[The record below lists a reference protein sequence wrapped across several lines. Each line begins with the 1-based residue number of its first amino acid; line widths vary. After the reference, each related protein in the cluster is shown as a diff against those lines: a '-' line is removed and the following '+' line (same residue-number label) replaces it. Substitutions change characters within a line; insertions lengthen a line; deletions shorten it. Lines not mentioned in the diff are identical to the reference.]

1 MKTLKKSARKLEV
14 HASPL
19 DRRRGVL
26 RLGEITVP
34 CALGRSGIIV
44 RKREGDGGTPAG
56 RFALLHVYYRPDR
69 GLPPATLLPAE
80 PLSPTSGWC
89 DDPGHRRYNRP
100 VQLPFPAS
108 HEKMWR
114 DDRLYDIV
122 VVLDCN
128 LDPAVKGKGSAI
140 FFHIAREGYS
150 PTEGCVAVSPEHMR
164 LILQNVSLGA
174 EMVIRT

>member
-14 HASPL
+14 YASPL
-19 DRRRGVL
+19 NRRRGVL
-26 RLGEITVP
+26 RLGGITVP
-34 CALGRSGIIV
+34 CALGRSGIV
-44 RKREGDGGTPAG
+44 TRKREGDGGTPVG

-89 DDPGHRRYNRP
+89 DDPAHHRYNRP

-128 LDPAVKGKGSAI
+128 LAPAVKGKGSAI

-164 LILQNVSLGA
+164 LILQNVGPGA
-174 EMVIRT
+174 EMVIHA